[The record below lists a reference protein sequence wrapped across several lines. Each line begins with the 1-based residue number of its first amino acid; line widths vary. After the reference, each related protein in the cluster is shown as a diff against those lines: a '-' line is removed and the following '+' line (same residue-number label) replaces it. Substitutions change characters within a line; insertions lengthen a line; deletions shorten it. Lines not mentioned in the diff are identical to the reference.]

1 MLKVYYKN
9 KELNNSQYLKP
20 YEANSEPDINYEGN
34 PNKLYTLIMHDP
46 DAPVGNVVH
55 WVVVNIKGS
64 DINSG
69 KELIKYK
76 GPAPPAGS
84 GTHSYIFLIYEQL
97 TETQFINITNNV
109 IPMNKLLSILGL
121 QNNKPIYTMFFTSS
135 YSKGGKKIIKKTLKI
150 NKSKGVIK
158 KRIRKT
164 RRNLKY

>member
-20 YEANSEPDINYEGN
+20 TEASSKPDINYEGN

-55 WVVVNIKGS
+55 WVLVNIKGS

-76 GPAPPAGS
+76 GPAPPPGS
-84 GTHSYIFLIYEQL
+84 GTHRYIFLIYEQL
-97 TETQFINITNNV
+97 IEIKNIIIPNNV
-109 IPMNKLLSILGL
+109 IPMDKLLSILGL

-135 YSKGGKKIIKKTLKI
+135 YLKGGKKQIKKTLKVS
-150 NKSKGVIK
+150 KSKRVIK